1 MLGFGAAVGWIPGE
15 DVVVALLTNVGAMH
29 AGDTAYYPEK
39 LLKNS
44 RVIAA
49 ARAVARER
57 TSKTQDSLP

>member
-1 MLGFGAAVGWIPGE
+1 VE
-15 DVVVALLTNVGAMH
+15 ALAKEIQS

-49 ARAVARER
+49 ARAVAHER
-57 TSKTQDSLP
+57 TSKIQDSLP